1 MFIWYFLSK
10 SPLFRWKND
19 GERHAEGVVPP
30 PRDPNAPGEMGKPV
44 KFDNPEPETQK
55 LIDAGWKNNAFNQYA
70 SDIISLHRS
79 LPDPRD
85 QWFVLFILMV
95 YTEYNQ

>member
-30 PRDPNAPGEMGKPV
+30 PQDPNAPGEMGKPV

-85 QWFVLFILMV
+85 QWFVLLS
-95 YTEYNQ
+95 